1 MGTILIEPMK
11 ESDLLEVM
19 RIEREVFQPGWS
31 EQAFLN
37 DLRNPSALYLVLRLD
52 GKIVGYA
59 GMWLIVDEVH
69 ITNVAVKPEYRG
81 RGFAKR
87 LILRLLHIARQ
98 RGMVR
103 ATLEVRISNT
113 PAQKLYEMFGFRP
126 VAVRKR
132 YYSDGE
138 DALIMW
144 LETLGEPEYA
154 EVLRSIEEE
163 CGRRSSF

>member
-1 MGTILIEPMK
+1 MK
-11 ESDLLEVM
+11 ESDLPEVM

-81 RGFAKR
+81 MGFAKR

-113 PAQKLYEMFGFRP
+113 PAQKLYEKFGFRP

-154 EVLRSIEEE
+154 ETLHTIEEE
-163 CGRRSSF
+163 CGSKSSF

>member
-1 MGTILIEPMK
+1 MK
-11 ESDLLEVM
+11 ESDLPEVM
-19 RIEREVFQPGWS
+19 RIEREVFHPGWS
-31 EQAFLN
+31 ELAFLN

-113 PAQKLYEMFGFRP
+113 PAQKLYEKFGFRP

-132 YYSDGE
+132 YYNDGE

-163 CGRRSSF
+163 CRRRSSF